1 MSIAAAIFID
11 ANDTL
16 YVADH
21 ASTAKNNP
29 GVKRGIRIGSVK
41 DGVVKAFI
49 PGLGAEPETQ
59 SVGEGVAADAMGNV
73 YMTET
78 GGMTVRKFVKK

>member
-1 MSIAAAIFID
+1 M
-11 ANDTL
+11 
-16 YVADH
+16 
-21 ASTAKNNP
+21 
-29 GVKRGIRIGSVK
+29 
-41 DGVVKAFI
+41 VKAVI